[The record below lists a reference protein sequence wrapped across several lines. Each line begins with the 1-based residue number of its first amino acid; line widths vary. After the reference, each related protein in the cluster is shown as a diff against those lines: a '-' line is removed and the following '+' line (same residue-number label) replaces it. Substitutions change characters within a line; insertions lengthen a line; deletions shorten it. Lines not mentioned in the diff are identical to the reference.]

1 LSALLIN
8 QHIQTHKVNL
18 LSSFHP
24 PPEFCAVGEK
34 LIAFLRL
41 GTIGGLFRQKYGQDK
56 MLFLGWGKQVGLWAA
71 VFLLCPAM
79 PAMPA
84 QTGLGAALGKTYPI
98 AERDFLDVIRERL
111 QAKQDSGEL
120 AAMQKAMVDTA
131 KHTIENPLPVPGIA
145 RATKAETHYYDPSVT
160 APNDIRDADGDVVV
174 KAGTSVNPL
183 EYVGLSKVL
192 LFIDAADGQQVS
204 YAAQYYKDSKKPVK
218 VILTGGS
225 YMALM
230 RQWKRPVYFDQG
242 GYLTGRL
249 RITQVPTLVY
259 QETPVATELRIDTV
273 ALPDGGGKP

>member
-1 LSALLIN
+1 ML
-8 QHIQTHKVNL
+8 V
-18 LSSFHP
+18 
-24 PPEFCAVGEK
+24 
-34 LIAFLRL
+34 L
-41 GTIGGLFRQKYGQDK
+41 GR
-56 MLFLGWGKQVGLWAA
+56 GKQVGFWVAA
-71 VFLLCPAM
+71 FLLCLPLPAIS
-79 PAMPA
+79 A
-84 QTGLGAALGKTYPI
+84 QMGLGSALGKTYPI

-120 AAMQKAMVDTA
+120 AAMQKAMVATA
-131 KHTIENPLPVPGIA
+131 KHSIENPPPVPGIT
-145 RATKAETHYYDPSVT
+145 RATKAGTHYYDPAVT
-160 APNDIRDADGDVVV
+160 ATNDMRDADGNVVV

-192 LFIDAADGQQVS
+192 LFIDAADKQQVN

-273 ALPDGGGKP
+273 ALPDGGGEP